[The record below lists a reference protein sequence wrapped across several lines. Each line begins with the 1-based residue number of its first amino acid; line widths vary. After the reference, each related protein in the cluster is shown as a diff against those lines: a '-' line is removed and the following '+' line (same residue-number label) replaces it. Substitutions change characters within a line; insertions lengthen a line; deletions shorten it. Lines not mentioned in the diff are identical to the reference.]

1 MHKMEKLMEK
11 KKGKKLSENEVKAKS
26 SVLKELSDTAS
37 DMMKERLGG
46 LKKVTVAAPSKSGLK
61 EGLDLASKL
70 TEKMPNGEKSGMEE
84 AKEEEAEMVADAEDG
99 KGMHMGDEAEEA
111 AESEEEAGEGQSKE
125 ELLAELER
133 LKAKIEKMG

>member
-1 MHKMEKLMEK
+1 MEK
-11 KKGKKLSENEVKAKS
+11 KKGKKLSENEVRAKS
-26 SVLKELSDTAS
+26 SVLKDLSDTAS

-84 AKEEEAEMVADAEDG
+84 AKDEEAEMVADAEDG
-99 KGMHMGDEAEEA
+99 KGMHMGEGDGEEA
-111 AESEEEAGEGQSKE
+111 AESEEEAGEEQSKE